1 MLAGGVSLHFPVHP
15 KLETLTKSRYL
26 KTDRE
31 KIPVITIVNKIFTVY
46 NVFCVA

>member
-31 KIPVITIVNKIFTVY
+31 KIPVITVGCKKNGKRKFS
-46 NVFCVA
+46 

>member
-1 MLAGGVSLHFPVHP
+1 MLAGGVSLHFAVHP

-31 KIPVITIVNKIFTVY
+31 KIPVITVGCKKKRETKIFLM
-46 NVFCVA
+46 

>member
-1 MLAGGVSLHFPVHP
+1 MLAGGVSLHFAVHQ

-31 KIPVITIVNKIFTVY
+31 KNSSDYSWLQKKNGKRKFS
-46 NVFCVA
+46 